1 MTTPRSALTASRA
14 TFEEDHALLCEA
26 VRAAAAIALDFCK
39 RGFEVR
45 EKNPGDPVTEADL
58 AVDEALK
65 TRLMGARPDYG
76 WLSEES
82 DAGPDRLTAPRV
94 WVIDPIDGTK
104 GFVDGNH
111 EWVVSA
117 ALVEAG
123 RPVAAVI
130 ANPNT
135 GQFVEA
141 MKGGGTR
148 VNGRRV
154 RVTEQPELNGAKLGS
169 SRNEQRRQLWQHL
182 FPEASIEVVDA
193 IAYKLALVAVGELD
207 ATIALRPK
215 SDWDIAAGDL
225 LVTEA
230 GGMMTAADGQT
241 MVYNQPT
248 VRKPDL
254 VAAGP
259 VIFPALRAALSQR

>member
-1 MTTPRSALTASRA
+1 VTNPAATPPQSLTPLAD
-14 TFEEDHALLCEA
+14 DHALLCDA
-26 VRAAAAIALDFCK
+26 VRDGMEIALDFFK

-65 TRLMGARPDYG
+65 RRLLGARPDYG

-82 DAGPDRLTAPRV
+82 SGGADRLTAART
-94 WVIDPIDGTK
+94 WVIDPIDGTR

-111 EWVVSA
+111 EWVVSL

-123 RPVAAVI
+123 RPIAAAI
-130 ANPNT
+130 GNPNT
-135 GQFVEA
+135 GQFIDA

-148 VNGRRV
+148 LGGELVQ
-154 RVTEQPELNGAKLGS
+154 VTEVSALSSAKLGS

-193 IAYKLALVAVGELD
+193 IAYKLALVAIGAIDGV
-207 ATIALRPK
+207 IALRPK

-225 LVTEA
+225 LITEA
-230 GGMMTAADGQT
+230 GGMMTDADGNI
-241 MVYNQPT
+241 MVYNQPEI
-248 VRKPDL
+248 RKPDL
-254 VAAGP
+254 VASGP
-259 VIFPALRAALSQR
+259 VIFPALRAALSRR

>member
-1 MTTPRSALTASRA
+1 M
-14 TFEEDHALLCEA
+14 FEEDHALLCEA
-26 VRAAAAIALDFCK
+26 VRAASAIALDFCK

-117 ALVEAG
+117 ALVEDG
-123 RPVAAVI
+123 RPVAAVV

-148 VNGRRV
+148 VNGRSV
-154 RVTEQPELNGAKLGS
+154 RVTE
-169 SRNEQRRQLWQHL
+169 
-182 FPEASIEVVDA
+182 
-193 IAYKLALVAVGELD
+193 
-207 ATIALRPK
+207 
-215 SDWDIAAGDL
+215 
-225 LVTEA
+225 
-230 GGMMTAADGQT
+230 
-241 MVYNQPT
+241 
-248 VRKPDL
+248 
-254 VAAGP
+254 
-259 VIFPALRAALSQR
+259 